1 MADEEPVDIR
11 HEIWDD
17 VRQNKCQYWN
27 NKYEDCKVRFKTTT
41 DEEASCKAWYM
52 DLWSCIAKNG
62 ADRVFG
68 QIMKKNKVGQPVYGH
83 H

>member
-27 NKYEDCKVRFKTTT
+27 NKYEDCKLRFKTTT
-41 DEEASCKAWYM
+41 DEEASCKAWYNNHIIYYIYIVTYI
-52 DLWSCIAKNG
+52 LYN
-62 ADRVFG
+62 
-68 QIMKKNKVGQPVYGH
+68 
-83 H
+83 